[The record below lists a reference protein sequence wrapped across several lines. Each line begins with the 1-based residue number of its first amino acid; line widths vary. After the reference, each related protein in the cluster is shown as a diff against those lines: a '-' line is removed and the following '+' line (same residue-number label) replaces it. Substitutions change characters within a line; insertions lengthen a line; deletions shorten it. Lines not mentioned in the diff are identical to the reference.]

1 MNQKGFGIRK
11 RGKDLNPK
19 YSHPKISEILL
30 KYASDYIGMGAT
42 LEEKRHYLDSAILA
56 WNLSL
61 LSEGEREKQMQA
73 SLKKLEALNPGSKNV
88 EILKHNLAILVEKK
102 LTEFPEIKKL
112 ILSAEISIVDG
123 KECLYVA
130 STDFQEA
137 ND

>member
-1 MNQKGFGIRK
+1 M
-11 RGKDLNPK
+11 
-19 YSHPKISEILL
+19 SEILL
-30 KYASDYIGMGAT
+30 EYASDYIGMGVT
-42 LEEKRHYLDSAILA
+42 LEEKGHYLNSAILA

-61 LSEGEREKQMQA
+61 LPEGEREKQKQA

-112 ILSAEISIVDG
+112 ILSADISIVDG
-123 KECLYVA
+123 KESLCVA
-130 STDFQEA
+130 STDFHET